1 MLYNF
6 ISHKY
11 TNKHIYSDEV
21 ADGEWIYV
29 KYVSLILVVD
39 VDVDGVYIAQP
50 LDMLY
55 ILAEVPIQY
64 EIIDGGELS
73 ILHIQWGYK
82 DDECCIWDLSASFLP
97 TTYPPS
103 SPKPTTIQFNLRKTN
118 NL

>member
-21 ADGEWIYV
+21 AGEWIR
-29 KYVSLILVVD
+29 KVSLILVVD

-55 ILAEVPIQY
+55 MLAEVSIQY
-64 EIIDGGELS
+64 QIIDGGELS
-73 ILHIQWGYK
+73 ILPIQWGYK
-82 DDECCIWDLSASFLP
+82 KDECCMRSFYFLSINDLSPLSP
-97 TTYPPS
+97 VN
-103 SPKPTTIQFNLRKTN
+103 SPKPTTIQFNSRKTN